1 MNRLVREKGFLLI
14 KYNQRPFYYSF
25 NNKRYFL
32 TEKREREGERKG
44 YYSFQLITSDIIPG
58 LFLPFLLL
66 CEIRF
71 SPHQSFPRRT
81 NGIKRP
87 QLNRERTLKKPL
99 YILIDHRKTTIL
111 IFIKDSTLEGLFSVV
126 LQVARYLPRSTN
138 DTTKGPRI
146 DLFHLHDLIGAS
158 A

>member
-1 MNRLVREKGFLLI
+1 MIFSHGKE
-14 KYNQRPFYYSF
+14 
-25 NNKRYFL
+25 
-32 TEKREREGERKG
+32 REREREKR
-44 YYSFQLITSDIIPG
+44 I
-58 LFLPFLLL
+58 LFFATHNIRYNSRPLPSLLL
-66 CEIRF
+66 LYDFRF

-138 DTTKGPRI
+138 DMTKGPRI